1 VTGCTALLDPPTLRA
16 VVLQERVRFRRRELA
31 LVVPSPDQDGTVTED
46 LELDPGQFAMTP

>member
-1 VTGCTALLDPPTLRA
+1 
-16 VVLQERVRFRRRELA
+16 VLQERVRFRRRELA